1 MFGLRLQG
9 GGGGGKGVDVPH
21 LLFANS
27 TLLFC
32 IPYSGQLTYMS
43 WIPQWFKASAE
54 RVPFEIGHFGK
65 AWGRDERHQ
74 LSSYKDAWLVDVWE
88 VMGAQA
94 L

>member
-43 WIPQWFKASAE
+43 WIPQWFKASAGLKVNLNTNE
-54 RVPFEIGHFGK
+54 CSNTRGP
-65 AWGRDERHQ
+65 
-74 LSSYKDAWLVDVWE
+74 
-88 VMGAQA
+88 
-94 L
+94 